1 MWTAVAEEVVVMS
14 GSSENQKNDGKV
26 VDLNL
31 FKQKKEL
38 SRELAPGRK
47 PLYLDQKSGTIHRE
61 PSSAPTDSEG
71 SNFGERLQR
80 IRSSLDRIHSL
91 MTELKGL
98 SSKDQ
103 KN

>member
-1 MWTAVAEEVVVMS
+1 MS
-14 GSSENQKNDGKV
+14 GSRENQNGGKV

-47 PLYLDQKSGTIHRE
+47 PLYLDQKSGTIQRD
-61 PSSAPTDSEG
+61 PSSPTGDSEN

-98 SSKDQ
+98 SAKDQ
-103 KN
+103 QN